1 MAEKVRLTDEQK
13 AQNNENIEKIKVLT
27 EQIKAIVPN
36 LNGKACKEAYE
47 NSVSNLET
55 KNEKY
60 VTKESFPIADEE
72 KEIIRKY
79 REGLI
84 TIKEKKV

>member
-1 MAEKVRLTDEQK
+1 MSEKVRLTDEQK

-27 EQIKAIVPN
+27 AQIKEILPS
-36 LNGKACKEAYE
+36 LHGKACSEAYE

-60 VTKESFPIADEE
+60 VTKEAFPISDEE
-72 KEIIRKY
+72 KELLRKF
-79 REGLI
+79 REGTV

>member
-1 MAEKVRLTDEQK
+1 MSEKVRLTDEQK
-13 AQNNENIEKIKVLT
+13 AQNNENIAKIAELT
-27 EQIKAIVPN
+27 KQIKDILPT
-36 LNGKACKEAYE
+36 LNGKACIEAYS

>member
-1 MAEKVRLTDEQK
+1 MVEKVRLTDEQK

-60 VTKESFPIADEE
+60 VTKEAFQVSDEE
-72 KEIIRKY
+72 KELLRKF
-79 REGLI
+79 REGQI
-84 TIKEKKV
+84 TIKEKKI